1 MADGG
6 SPIGLITGVIQ
17 TLSGLFGG
25 DTGRLW
31 SGISGASSFFSSSLR
46 DAFGFISDVVSKI
59 KNALQW
65 VWVNV
70 IKAVLT
76 KILAA
81 YSKLRDL
88 LKRIFGPVLDLIK
101 KLRAFYQNYFN
112 QFVKPMLKV
121 IRQIRQVLQIF
132 KLLGFKWAARLD
144 GDLARIENKIV
155 QAYVT
160 LFQYLNIATSWIQL
174 IVDPAG
180 ILRRNPLFA
189 GLIRS
194 APELRNLMDQ
204 VTVHPQTAKE
214 LDQSNMHNGW
224 LVGPT
229 SDADKAAMQQRQ
241 LSPYLQTQ
249 RQSVQDAFDAL
260 PGLADQQLG

>member
-1 MADGG
+1 MAEGG
-6 SPIGLITGVIQ
+6 SPLGLISGVIQ
-17 TLSGLFGG
+17 TLSGLYGG
-25 DTGRLW
+25 DTTRLW

-101 KLRAFYQNYFN
+101 KIRAFYQNYFN

-121 IRQIRQVLQIF
+121 IRQMRQVLQIF

-174 IVDPAG
+174 IVNPTG
-180 ILRRNPLFA
+180 ILRRNPLFGA
-189 GLIRS
+189 IIRS
-194 APELRNLMDQ
+194 APELVNLMDHATQ
-204 VTVHPQTAKE
+204 RPLTPDEQ
-214 LDQSNMHNGW
+214 DRQRRN
-224 LVGPT
+224 
-229 SDADKAAMQQRQ
+229 KAWFTDGAMAGTRTYWKDGQ
-241 LSPYLQTQ
+241 LSPDDAQIMQ
-249 RQSVQDAFDAL
+249 RFDAVKST
-260 PGLADQQLG
+260 PDGLQNG